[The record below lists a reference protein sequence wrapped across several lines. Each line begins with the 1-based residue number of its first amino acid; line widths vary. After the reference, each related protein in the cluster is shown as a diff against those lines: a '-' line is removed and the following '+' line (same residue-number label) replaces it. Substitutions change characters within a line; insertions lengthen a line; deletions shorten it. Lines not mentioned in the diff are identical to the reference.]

1 MVSQKVVIKN
11 PMGLYLRSAGILCS
25 EAMKFSSKITFS
37 YEDEVANAKSILS
50 VLGAS
55 IKSGYEIELVC
66 EGEDEE
72 AALKSVIAV
81 IESGLGE

>member
-11 PMGLYLRSAGILCS
+11 PTGLNLRPAGILCS
-25 EAMKFSSKITFS
+25 EAIQFSSKITFW
-37 YEDEVANAKSILS
+37 YKDEVANAKSILS

-55 IKSGYEIELVC
+55 IKAGYEIELVC

-72 AALKSVIAV
+72 EALKSIVSV

>member
-11 PMGLYLRSAGILCS
+11 PTGLNLRPAGILCS
-25 EAMKFSSKITFS
+25 EAMKFSSRVIFL
-37 YEDEVANAKSILS
+37 YEDETANVKSILS

-55 IKSGYEIELVC
+55 IKSGYEIEVIC
-66 EGEDEE
+66 EGEDEK
-72 AALKSVIAV
+72 AALNAVIAV